1 MNPKKKKSALEISNE
16 IGIHGGYKDY
26 TKFLED
32 EINRLKNGIVAAM
45 NSTHDDDTH
54 RLLDRLLKGE
64 EE

>member
-32 EINRLKNGIVAAM
+32 EVDRLKKGIEAAM
-45 NSTHDDDTH
+45 NSDDTH